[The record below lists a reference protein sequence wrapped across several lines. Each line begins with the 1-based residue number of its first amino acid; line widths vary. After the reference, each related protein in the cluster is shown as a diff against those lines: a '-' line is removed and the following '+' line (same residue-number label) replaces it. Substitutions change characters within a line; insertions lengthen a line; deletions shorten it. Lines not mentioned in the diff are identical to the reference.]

1 MGISRV
7 AFVAEKLNEI
17 HTYMGGRLVISMFL
31 GITLSAAEI
40 LGIQGKVGSL
50 EVGKEANL
58 VVLQEDPLQVDKMRI
73 RDIKIVNR
81 VFRGAKC

>member
-1 MGISRV
+1 MYLSLHCHQRSS
-7 AFVAEKLNEI
+7 AYFCDLNQDNFA
-17 HTYMGGRLVISMFL
+17 LFA

-40 LGIQGKVGSL
+40 LGIQHKVGSL

-58 VVLQEDPLQVDKMRI
+58 VVLEEDPLVVDKMRI